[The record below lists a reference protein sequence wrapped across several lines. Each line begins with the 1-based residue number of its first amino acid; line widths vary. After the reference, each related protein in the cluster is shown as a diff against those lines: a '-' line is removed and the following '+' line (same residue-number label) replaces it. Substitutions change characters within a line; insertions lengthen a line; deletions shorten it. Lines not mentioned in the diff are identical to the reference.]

1 MSGSMQIAETEAIE
15 RRTVGSEGSNGGK
28 EEEED
33 LTYEYNDE
41 GGSGRRENDADEIKK
56 INKENGRNKEKNA
69 GTSSSDSGLLQNNYK
84 RIFIALVVI
93 ILSYNI
99 LTVTNP
105 RPSRYS
111 VITKMAPQHCG
122 LNLAARIQN
131 LILDVSALFFTP
143 FSPLTD
149 SFICLLFTQKHNEI
163 RSKVALGQYVVDDG
177 YLPPAANMPK
187 LVWDCELELEAQN
200 KAKECNLDEGK
211 MSGKFSGLDEIRG
224 ENAFYFRT
232 DPLDFSDGVMK
243 GIHRMGDE
251 ISIAGIKNLKMS
263 RYDKRIGHAT
273 QIIWGETRK
282 VGCAVQECSPRNDG
296 SLDGQKY
303 NVAVCKYYPT
313 GNVFKSSTPTSIYMI
328 GDSGSSCSEGTFVD
342 PTSGLCVEATW
353 HEKTEENGKE

>member
-1 MSGSMQIAETEAIE
+1 MAETEAIE
-15 RRTVGSEGSNGGK
+15 RRTVGSEGSNGRK
-28 EEEED
+28 EEED

-41 GGSGRRENDADEIKK
+41 GGSGRRRRENDEDEIKK

-69 GTSSSDSGLLQNNYK
+69 GTSSFDSGLLHNNYK

-93 ILSYNI
+93 VLSYNI

-131 LILDVSALFFTP
+131 LILD
-143 FSPLTD
+143 
-149 SFICLLFTQKHNEI
+149 KHNEI

-200 KAKECNLDEGK
+200 KAMECNLDEGK

>member
-1 MSGSMQIAETEAIE
+1 MAETEAIE

-28 EEEED
+28 EEED
-33 LTYEYNDE
+33 LTNEYNDE
-41 GGSGRRENDADEIKK
+41 GGNGRRRRRRGENDEDEIKK

-69 GTSSSDSGLLQNNYK
+69 GTSSSDSGLWQNSYK
-84 RIFIALVVI
+84 RIFIAFVVI
-93 ILSYNI
+93 VLSYNI

-131 LILDVSALFFTP
+131 LILD
-143 FSPLTD
+143 
-149 SFICLLFTQKHNEI
+149 KHNEI

-200 KAKECNLDEGK
+200 RAKECNLDEGK
-211 MSGKFSGLDEIRG
+211 MSGKFNGLDEIRG

-232 DPLDFSDGVMK
+232 DPLDFSDGVLK
-243 GIHRMGDE
+243 GIQRMGDE

-273 QIIWGETRK
+273 QMIWGETRK

-313 GNVFKSSTPTSIYMI
+313 GNVFKSSTPTSIYKT

>member
-1 MSGSMQIAETEAIE
+1 MQIAETEAIE

-28 EEEED
+28 EEED

-41 GGSGRRENDADEIKK
+41 GGSGRRENDEDEIKK

-93 ILSYNI
+93 VLSYNI

-131 LILDVSALFFTP
+131 LILDV
-143 FSPLTD
+143 
-149 SFICLLFTQKHNEI
+149 
-163 RSKVALGQYVVDDG
+163 
-177 YLPPAANMPK
+177 
-187 LVWDCELELEAQN
+187 WDCELELEAQN
-200 KAKECNLDEGK
+200 KAMECNLDEGK

-273 QIIWGETRK
+273 QVFCRLTLEKTSDYQIIWGETRK